1 MTTCVSLHVCVC
13 VCVCVQNTLMLFLHC
28 VGLLVCLFAGKTGQI
43 VVASF
48 SLSVHNVVKTSGIV
62 CKTEFHT
69 FLPSFLP
76 SFPPSLP
83 PPSSSSSTCF
93 AATVSCFKVYH
104 VEQVCEGRREWGGVG
119 RGLPCH
125 RDFAVITVD
134 LPCCGG
140 GAKVGD
146 VADFFLA
153 TWSRTKSAGC
163 KGGGNCVSDC
173 QCCTIAALLNTCI
186 DCGADSTIWFRPP
199 SLLSVVW
206 SRGIV
211 DVVVF
216 FFS

>member
-1 MTTCVSLHVCVC
+1 
-13 VCVCVQNTLMLFLHC
+13 MLSKQ
-28 VGLLVCLFAGKTGQI
+28 A
-43 VVASF
+43 ASSARPNF
-48 SLSVHNVVKTSGIV
+48 T
-62 CKTEFHT
+62 
-69 FLPSFLP
+69 PSFLP
-76 SFPPSLP
+76 FFLPSLP
-83 PPSSSSSTCF
+83 PSSF
-93 AATVSCFKVYH
+93 FFFLH
-104 VEQVCEGRREWGGVG
+104 VFRCHRLLFQSLPCRTWDGRRGWGGLG

-163 KGGGNCVSDC
+163 KGGGNCVSVC

-186 DCGADSTIWFRPP
+186 DCGADSTVWFRPP

-211 DVVVF
+211 EVVVF
-216 FFS
+216 FFSSFRSIFWSSFWLSSVMSLPYSLSLSLSVYGLTLSDRL